1 MSISITLEPY
11 AISGQ
16 IQAVDGNTVADAPVE
31 VTNSSGSIVAN
42 GSTDADGNYS
52 IEVPSTGDYT
62 VTARSGDL
70 SESKTVTVNESNP
83 TANLRFGRDL
93 GFRVR
98 DKTANDIYLDGTE
111 VYLKRPSGG
120 IATSSTNHNDVAYFR
135 VADGRTYNL
144 TVVSDA
150 PAVYE
155 FTGYTVQETLTEAY
169 LTIPAFE
176 ESATTSNDSDVEARL
191 AELEDEIDGLAVQ
204 LNSEEPMSEVNYTIR
219 DENGTAVYNGSEEFD
234 EPTEYYQGHLSD
246 NVTDNGSQLDNATLE
261 YAGEWDNGTTFN
273 GTAGLS
279 GTVGGGSGGV
289 FGPTGS
295 GGGSGGSPIVG
306 VGLLAAG
313 GYAAYRLVGGG
324 RSVGQTVSNLAGRIR

>member
-1 MSISITLEPY
+1 MST
-11 AISGQ
+11 ASG
-16 IQAVDGNTVADAPVE
+16 ATTT
-31 VTNSSGSIVAN
+31 TNSSGYYTLPL
-42 GSTDADGNYS
+42 TDGEYTLTVDPDGQS
-52 IEVPSTGDYT
+52 
-62 VTARSGDL
+62 AL
-70 SESKTVTVNESNP
+70 SRDVTVSGV
-83 TANLRFGRDL
+83 TTLDLQYGRDL

-98 DKTANDIYLDGTE
+98 DKTANDVYLDGTE
-111 VYLKRPSGG
+111 VYLERPSGA
-120 IATSSTNHNDVAYFR
+120 IATSETNHNDVAYFR

-169 LTIPAFE
+169 LTIPAFK

-204 LNSEEPMSEVNYTIR
+204 LNSEEPMTEVNYTIR

-261 YAGEWDNGTTFN
+261 YAGEWDNGTSFN

-279 GTVGGGSGGV
+279 GTVGGSGGV

-324 RSVGQTVSNLAGRIR
+324 RSIGQTVSNLAGRIR